1 MSKRPPS
8 RLPLYSDSDLNF
20 ILPNFLISE
29 FFYARS
35 LEKDVIL
42 GQDPEFNHQY
52 RVTLRRMRSLSL
64 LLKELLPQFERKLL
78 KPNLKL
84 VMKKTNLLRDLD
96 VFIMDKARYVTM
108 LPEHKASL
116 ERMFTII
123 EDYQFE
129 EQQRVADWLTSR
141 RYLST
146 SILIENSLRRA
157 LRSEDQSEHIDPLSF
172 ANNKIVTQFRR
183 VSKSITKIS
192 DTSED
197 SDIHALRIKCKSLR
211 YLLECFS
218 ALYSKDQHKDNVK
231 QLKLLQ
237 DKLGNFND
245 TSTQIAF
252 FSRLRRAS
260 AKQKEDRKALKAL
273 IKEIKNQHRQT
284 RQTVVSDV
292 KLFHQFLQESSA
304 LDLYRV

>member
-42 GQDPEFNHQY
+42 GRDPEFNHQY
-52 RVTLRRMRSLSL
+52 RVTLRRTRSLSL

-78 KPNLKL
+78 KPSLKL

-116 ERMFTII
+116 ERIFTII
-123 EDYQFE
+123 EDHQFE
-129 EQQRVADWLTSR
+129 EQQHVADWLTSR

-157 LRSEDQSEHIDPLSF
+157 LRSEDQFEPVDPLSF
-172 ANNKIVTQFRR
+172 ANHKIVTQFRR
-183 VSKSITKIS
+183 VSKSINKIS

-218 ALYSKDQHKDNVK
+218 ALYSKDQHQDNVK

-245 TSTQIAF
+245 TSTQITF
-252 FSRLRRAS
+252 FSHLRRTS

-273 IKEIKNQHRQT
+273 IKEIKNQHKQT
-284 RQTVVSDV
+284 RQTIVSDV